1 MAARGTAERREAAH
15 CPSRCG
21 AVVPSAGGFEMRM
34 RRMGISRV
42 PPFSPVP
49 ARIRG
54 SLRGLAALAGF
65 LDQALMSSSLMTSCS
80 RLRLINSSK

>member
-42 PPFSPVP
+42 PPFRQFPL
-49 ARIRG
+49 G
-54 SLRGLAALAGF
+54 FAG
-65 LDQALMSSSLMTSCS
+65 ACAV
-80 RLRLINSSK
+80 